1 MPTIDVQ
8 VHAYE
13 RDHPAR
19 PWKGHLAGPAS
30 ATGEEMIAA
39 MDAVG
44 VDAAILVSPFS
55 LYRFDPS
62 YALSVRAAYPGR
74 FAVIKPVDTT
84 DPAIGE
90 VVADWKKIE
99 GTVGIRIMLRDTPN
113 PDPADPGPNRTLAA
127 AAKHGLPV
135 NLLCWGRM
143 AQADGLLA
151 RNPDTVMVVD
161 HLGLQQPF
169 APPPPAEPWAELPK
183 VLAMANYP
191 NARIK
196 ISGACTLS
204 HEAFPYNDIWDPVL
218 RIIDAFG
225 LDRCMWGTDWT
236 RATALLT
243 YRDGVEA
250 FRVTERLS
258 DADRVKL
265 MGGNLEKVYGWR
277 PRDAHG

>member
-19 PWKGHLAGPAS
+19 PWKGHLAGPPS
-30 ATGEEMIAA
+30 ATGEEMVAA
-39 MDAVG
+39 MDSVG
-44 VDAAILVSPFS
+44 VDAALLVSPFS

-62 YALSVRAAYPGR
+62 FALSVRAAYPGR

-84 DPAIGE
+84 DPAIEE
-90 VVADWKKIE
+90 VVADWKKTV
-99 GTVGIRIMLRDTPN
+99 GTVGIRIMLRDTPS

-143 AQADGLLA
+143 EQADGLMA

-161 HLGLQQPF
+161 HLGLAQPF

-183 VLAMANYP
+183 VLAMAKYP

-265 MGGNLEKVYGWR
+265 MGGTLETVYGWR
-277 PRDAHG
+277 PSGSRA

>member
-13 RDHPAR
+13 RNHPGR
-19 PWKGHLAGPAS
+19 PWQGHLAGPPS
-30 ATGEEMIAA
+30 ATGEEMVAA
-39 MDAVG
+39 MDGVG
-44 VDAAILVSPFS
+44 VDAALLVSPFS

-62 YALSVRAAYPGR
+62 YALAVRAAYPRR

-84 DPAIGE
+84 DPAIEE
-90 VVADWKKIE
+90 VVADWATTE
-99 GTVGIRIMLRDTPN
+99 GTVGIRIMLRETPS

-143 AQADGLLA
+143 EQADGLMA

-161 HLGLQQPF
+161 HLGLAQPF
-169 APPPPAEPWAELPK
+169 APPPPAEPWAELPR
-183 VLAMANYP
+183 VLAMAKYP

-204 HEAFPYNDIWDPVL
+204 RQPFPYNDIWDPVR

-243 YRDGVEA
+243 YEQGVEA
-250 FRVTERLS
+250 FRLTERLS
-258 DADRVKL
+258 DADRAKL
-265 MGGNLEKVYGWR
+265 MGGTLENVYKWR
-277 PRDAHG
+277 PSSR